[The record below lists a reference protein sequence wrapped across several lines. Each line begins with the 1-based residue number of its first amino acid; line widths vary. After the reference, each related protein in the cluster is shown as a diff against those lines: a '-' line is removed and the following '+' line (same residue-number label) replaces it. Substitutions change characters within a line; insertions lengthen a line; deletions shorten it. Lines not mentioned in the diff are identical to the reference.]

1 MFLAFNQCPF
11 LSRLLSG
18 GIFFVAASIEDSS
31 IKGHFPFFV
40 SLGERA
46 SRLNPS
52 SLRPSGDLTAEPA
65 KGSQHHQ
72 TVGLT
77 HCVPYLDL
85 RYLWGGLAV
94 QEER

>member
-1 MFLAFNQCPF
+1 M
-11 LSRLLSG
+11 
-18 GIFFVAASIEDSS
+18 AASIEDSS

-72 TVGLT
+72 TVGLRPLPGSEISVGRAGCT
-77 HCVPYLDL
+77 
-85 RYLWGGLAV
+85 GGEV
-94 QEER
+94 DIP